1 MLTKI
6 KYLNKKELIKRI
18 MKRLIL
24 CIFFVLSCIFLFFKI
39 KNSNEFNKFL
49 NTNIYPNSVVI
60 FEYNNYHY
68 ECLPGYTKYFTDLGF
83 NVDVIIQEDGYE
95 SFEYYEP
102 LNKIRIF
109 TYKPKEIK
117 KNKILLKKRL
127 NMYNY
132 SLLHFTD
139 IQKDKLKLFKK
150 LGYYDNPNSLF
161 IVQAVDQL
169 EKLGLEKFIQKNHV
183 FSLADY
189 GLVNYINPNYF
200 GNMNIT
206 HKKNKKIIFYITSSI
221 NKYYSY
227 LIIAVRHLKNKS
239 IDFEI
244 DITGWNDNLCEDII
258 PNDIRK
264 YFIFHGLVSYNKLY
278 SIIKKSDFI
287 ILNLFPDNEIDILF
301 KSFRATGNAQLAY
314 GFNKPVIIE
323 ESFAKVY
330 KFSNQNAIIF
340 KKHNL
345 SDAIEKAVQIS
356 EKEYDDMTY
365 NMEILRESIY
375 NTSFNNL
382 KNSLQI

>member
-1 MLTKI
+1 
-6 KYLNKKELIKRI
+6 

-24 CIFFVLSCIFLFFKI
+24 CLFFVLSCIFLFFKI
-39 KNSNEFNKFL
+39 RKNTYELNKFF
-49 NTNIYPNSVVI
+49 NVKIYPNSVVI
-60 FEYNNYHY
+60 YEYNNYHY

-95 SFEYYEP
+95 SLEYFEP
-102 LNKIRIF
+102 FNKIRIF
-109 TYKPKEIK
+109 IYKPNEIK
-117 KNKILLKKRL
+117 KNKKFLKRRL

-132 SLLHFTD
+132 SLLHSTD
-139 IQKDKLKLFKK
+139 IQKDRIKLFKK

-161 IVQAVDQL
+161 IVHAVDQL
-169 EKLGLEKFIQKNHV
+169 DILGLEKFIQKNHV
-183 FSLADY
+183 FGLADY

-206 HKKNKKIIFYITSSI
+206 HIKNKKITFYITSSI
-221 NKYYSY
+221 NKFYSY
-227 LIIAVRHLKNKS
+227 LIIAVRNLKNKS

-258 PNDIRK
+258 PNDIRQ

-287 ILNLFPDNEIDILF
+287 ILNLFPDNEIDIIF

-314 GFNKPVIIE
+314 GFNKPVIVE
-323 ESFAKVY
+323 ESFAKIY
-330 KFSNQNAIIF
+330 KFSKQNAIIF

-345 SDAIEKAVQIS
+345 SDAIERAVQIS
-356 EKEYDDMTY
+356 EKEYGDMTY
-365 NMEILRESIY
+365 NMGVLRESIY
-375 NTSFNNL
+375 NTSLKNL